1 MRNGVVGVK
10 VLRGQWICSLQM
22 CDYLWLWYITHRRK
36 IFLCIY
42 SLIFNSVLTV
52 SGFWQKKHKFL
63 KKNKKKNH
71 PNTIKLFPKHL
82 RFLIFFPEKALQQWK
97 TTKEFLPFFFF
108 KVRKRPSWNPLQK
121 HGVCPFQ
128 VRQEDHQK
136 CPGCIKKSSNAGAT
150 RSLPLF
156 LWWPHGTFV
165 PWNPPA
171 FVTNLLSQAAGD
183 YFQYFMNRGSLCS
196 ASLSSC
202 GWCFCLPDEFPP
214 FLM

>member
-1 MRNGVVGVK
+1 MSKFYVGSEYAPYRCVI
-10 VLRGQWICSLQM
+10 ICGFGISHTEEKSSYVSIHSYLILFLQ
-22 CDYLWLWYITHRRK
+22 CQVFDRK
-36 IFLCIY
+36 NI
-42 SLIFNSVLTV
+42 NS
-52 SGFWQKKHKFL
+52 WKKQKKEPSQHYQIISQTPQVFDFFL
-63 KKNKKKNH
+63 
-71 PNTIKLFPKHL
+71 
-82 RFLIFFPEKALQQWK
+82 EKALQQWK

-121 HGVCPFQ
+121 HGACPFQ

-136 CPGCIKKSSNAGAT
+136 CPGCIKRSSNAGAT

-171 FVTNLLSQAAGD
+171 FVTNLLSQAACD